1 MTRMLRNISIHLW
14 ITTLF
19 CIPFCFYML
28 PGLSKIFPGINPVT
42 TGCVTL
48 GCGMLIIGFLMD
60 MTAKKII
67 NHLIKEGQAWE
78 RSGIFN
84 KAEKN
89 YTRALRIFDTFLFR
103 PFFSR
108 NTTRKISAAIA
119 KFQLNTA
126 VENPNFKPVAAV
138 YLKMNPDDVD
148 VAELWLKQIGK
159 SACVTSFEQEVI
171 SVLAEKYYAD
181 TTLSALLT
189 DIFLGLER
197 KDFTAK
203 KLYNQIQKE
212 LAFENRYSK
221 KIEDIIG
228 KADKSFEQANY
239 FFLDDKTQE
248 KTIGIGTLLKSIIS
262 ECVCFLK
269 WFGAGFGSVLSL
281 FVLSTGKG
289 YAYLKECENTR
300 FYLKAGLLS
309 ILSVWFVVFMVST
322 FSHLLKSGTMEK
334 QTVKIEIRIPKPF
347 TIQVSAYLKQQYAD
361 KYVERLKKKGV
372 KAMVKKVVGGGKTW
386 FVVRVS
392 EFVDKKSATA
402 YGQKLKQQNIIDDF
416 FVNNI

>member
-1 MTRMLRNISIHLW
+1 M
-14 ITTLF
+14 
-19 CIPFCFYML
+19 PE
-28 PGLSKIFPGINPVT
+28 LSKFFPGINHVI
-42 TGCVTL
+42 TGFVTL
-48 GCGMLIIGFLMD
+48 ACCMVIIGFLMD

-67 NHLIKEGQAWE
+67 NHLIKEGRVWE
-78 RSGIFN
+78 ISGLFN
-84 KAEKN
+84 KAEIN
-89 YTRALRIFDTFLFR
+89 YTKALRMFDTFLFR

-148 VAELWLKQIGK
+148 VAELWLKQIRQ

-171 SVLAEKYYAD
+171 SVLAEKYYTD
-181 TTLSALLT
+181 TILSALLT

-203 KLYNQIQKE
+203 KLYNQVQKE
-212 LAFENRYSK
+212 PVFESRYSK
-221 KIEDIIG
+221 KIADIIE
-228 KADKSFEQANY
+228 KVDESFEQTSWS
-239 FFLDDKTQE
+239 FSDDKTQK
-248 KTIGIGTLLKSIIS
+248 KTIGTGTLLKSIIS

-269 WFGAGFGSVLSL
+269 WFGAGFGSVISF

-322 FSHLLKSGTMEK
+322 FSHLLKSGTKEK
-334 QTVKIEIRIPKPF
+334 QTVKIEISIPKPF

-386 FVVRVS
+386 FVVRIS
-392 EFVDKKSATA
+392 EFVDKKSAKA

-416 FVNNI
+416 FVNNT